1 MTKPAGASPR
11 APNGNSARAGAGAGD
26 AQLRIQNEELQN
38 QLQTMKESLESLEK
52 VKFNK
57 KFQIIL
63 MFL

>member
-1 MTKPAGASPR
+1 MSKPAGASPR

-52 VKFNK
+52 V
-57 KFQIIL
+57 
-63 MFL
+63 